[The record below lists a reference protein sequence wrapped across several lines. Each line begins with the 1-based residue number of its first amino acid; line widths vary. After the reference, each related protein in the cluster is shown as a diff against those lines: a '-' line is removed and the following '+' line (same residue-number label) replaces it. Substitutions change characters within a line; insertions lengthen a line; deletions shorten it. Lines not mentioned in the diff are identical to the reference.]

1 MNAHE
6 KLAFQRTGAQYFA
19 ALRDDRHVVYG
30 GKRVP
35 DVSSHFA
42 LSGGARTI
50 ASLIDLHHGDER
62 DAMNFQCPATGREYA
77 MAYMIPRSPQQ
88 MKQKGAA
95 FRNIAR
101 ATGGLMARTPD
112 FLATM
117 LTSWRAAS
125 EVFGGKDA
133 RYAHNVV
140 SYYERSRDRH
150 WCHSHAI
157 SDPPPDR
164 FLDVDA
170 GDTLTLRKV
179 GETRDGIIVRGIK
192 MLATLSPIAD
202 ELLIYPFRPLNKDD
216 SSQALAF
223 AIPVDTP
230 GLKLVCRGAIARG
243 GAQFEHPLA
252 EKFDEM
258 DALCVFDDVIVPHDR
273 VFIDGDVGFANAL
286 RTETGMVA
294 YVWHQTA
301 SRAAVKSQMV
311 LGLASML
318 ARLSGR
324 DKQPSVQEMLGE
336 LAAGSE
342 VLRALVVAAEAESV
356 RDRFGNYVPALQSLG
371 ASNVVAA
378 KLYARSIDLLRLIG
392 ASGLIMHPSELDLL
406 GDASDGM
413 LRYFAAS
420 NQDAGTHVQL
430 MKLASDLAIGDFGGR
445 QLLYE
450 QFYLGAPQ
458 ALQARFFQNY
468 ASVQDAERL
477 VETLL
482 VQPGTSSIG

>member
-1 MNAHE
+1 
-6 KLAFQRTGAQYFA
+6 
-19 ALRDDRHVVYG
+19 
-30 GKRVP
+30 
-35 DVSSHFA
+35 
-42 LSGGARTI
+42 
-50 ASLIDLHHGDER
+50 
-62 DAMNFQCPATGREYA
+62 
-77 MAYMIPRSPQQ
+77 
-88 MKQKGAA
+88 
-95 FRNIAR
+95 
-101 ATGGLMARTPD
+101 
-112 FLATM
+112 
-117 LTSWRAAS
+117 
-125 EVFGGKDA
+125 
-133 RYAHNVV
+133 
-140 SYYERSRDRH
+140 
-150 WCHSHAI
+150 
-157 SDPPPDR
+157 
-164 FLDVDA
+164 
-170 GDTLTLRKV
+170 
-179 GETRDGIIVRGIK
+179 
-192 MLATLSPIAD
+192 
-202 ELLIYPFRPLNKDD
+202 
-216 SSQALAF
+216 
-223 AIPVDTP
+223 
-230 GLKLVCRGAIARG
+230 
-243 GAQFEHPLA
+243 
-252 EKFDEM
+252 
-258 DALCVFDDVIVPHDR
+258 VFDDVIVPHDR